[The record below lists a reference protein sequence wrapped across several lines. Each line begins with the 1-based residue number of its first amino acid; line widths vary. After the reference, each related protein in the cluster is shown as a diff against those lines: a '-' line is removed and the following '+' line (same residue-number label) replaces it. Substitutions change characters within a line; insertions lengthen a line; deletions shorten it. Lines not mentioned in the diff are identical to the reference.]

1 MSALLQIKLVTV
13 SDVARFNAVCNK
25 VICRTILRSD
35 CYVVDAKSLMGIFS
49 LDLNKPITLEI
60 SDDRFTSEFGEWTI

>member
-13 SDVARFNAVCNK
+13 SDVALFNATCNSVNCK
-25 VICRTILRSD
+25 TILRSD

-49 LDLNKPITLEI
+49 LDL
-60 SDDRFTSEFGEWTI
+60 SEWTV